1 MAIASQISYV
11 ANPLSYRYRIE
22 RGKAMAVNVRAVGAD
37 DLMTTAEV
45 CQMLKVC
52 RAGLWRMTK
61 DHGFPK
67 GTLINRRDKRF
78 WRSDVI
84 RWIESRPRSA
94 T

>member
-1 MAIASQISYV
+1 MGARNAVS
-11 ANPLSYRYRIE
+11 AN
-22 RGKAMAVNVRAVGAD
+22 NAD
-37 DLMTTAEV
+37 VLMSTVDV
-45 CQMLKVC
+45 CQMLGVC

-67 GTLINRRDKRF
+67 GIMINGRDKRF